1 MNNKII
7 NITIVSLLVLFISF
21 RLTTACGEMNNRDQ
35 VQESDPIEE
44 LPAVFTGMLPC
55 ADCPGIEMHLLI
67 EEEGYT
73 ELSWY
78 RDRSPDPFMT
88 EGNWALKND
97 TLSLYIDNNELLKVY
112 LYDGETITLLDHN
125 RQQVTGEL
133 SDMYTLEKSPE
144 EMSIRRRHDELR
156 TEEGVRFLASGN
168 EPFWNIRIDETD
180 SLHYRTPETEWSAPS
195 ESTSENEDS
204 IIWRAES
211 QPGTLVMTA
220 TQSWCRDTMSGFLF
234 THTVTVQ
241 AEELGELRGCG
252 RFLD

>member
-7 NITIVSLLVLFISF
+7 NITILALLVLFISF
-21 RLTTACGEMNNRDQ
+21 RLTTACGEMDNREQ
-35 VQESDPIEE
+35 VRESDPIEE
-44 LPAVFTGMLPC
+44 LPAVFTGMMPC

-67 EEEGYT
+67 DEDGFT

-78 RDRSPDPFMT
+78 RDRSPEPFKT
-88 EGNWALKND
+88 EGTWVLNSD
-97 TLSLYIDNNELLKVY
+97 TLSLYSSENELLKSY
-112 LYDGETITLLDHN
+112 LFDGETVKLLDRN
-125 RQQVTGEL
+125 LQQVTGEL
-133 SDMYTLEKSPE
+133 SEMYILEKSPE

-195 ESTSENEDS
+195 ENEDS

-211 QPGTLVMTA
+211 HTGTLVMTA

-234 THTVTVQ
+234 THKVTVQ